1 MRIGVDASCWANG
14 RGYGRFAREVIR
26 AMARIEPGNELFCV
40 GDREALAAWP
50 EPPANVRLVE
60 VEQSVPPAAAAAARG
75 RRTLGDILQMSRAAS
90 ALPVDVFFFPAVYSF
105 FPIWGRK
112 PVVVTVHDSIAER
125 FPKLALGS
133 WRSRL
138 FWWMKVR
145 LALQQARLVVTVSE
159 YAAREVMTVLGV
171 ARDRIRVAVEA
182 PSEEYRPSSGAEVEV
197 IARKYDLDGSR
208 WFLYLGGF
216 NPHKRV
222 DTIIAA
228 HAAVAAERP
237 AAPLLV
243 LAGDATRDPFYSEV
257 PRLRS
262 EIAARGTESL
272 VRWVGYVPDADLRH
286 LIAGA
291 VALLLPSQAEGFGL
305 PAIEAAACGTPVIAT
320 TASPL
325 PELLDGGGIFHLPGD
340 VPAIADAMA
349 SLLDD
354 DAKRRAMGERALAM
368 ARRLSWEA
376 TAKAVLEALSSAV
389 G

>member
-1 MRIGVDASCWANG
+1 
-14 RGYGRFAREVIR
+14 
-26 AMARIEPGNELFCV
+26 
-40 GDREALAAWP
+40 
-50 EPPANVRLVE
+50 
-60 VEQSVPPAAAAAARG
+60 
-75 RRTLGDILQMSRAAS
+75 
-90 ALPVDVFFFPAVYSF
+90 
-105 FPIWGRK
+105 
-112 PVVVTVHDSIAER
+112 
-125 FPKLALGS
+125 
-133 WRSRL
+133 
-138 FWWMKVR
+138 MKVR